1 MPPKKESLLRR
12 AVSEALRPLHVV
24 PYENGIAC
32 PGTPDLDYE
41 GDATWAGF
49 DRRHVRGWIELKTA
63 KYESPT
69 KAIQIKLQPGQRAW
83 WAQRLQ
89 AGGRV
94 SVLVRVS
101 DVEGAWSSYLW
112 FEGSRDAPDM
122 PSVRSAR
129 LDRLYKLATDV
140 RYSNYSIGF
149 ADWIR
154 NCVAR

>member
-1 MPPKKESLLRR
+1 MPPKKESLLRK

-63 KYESPT
+63 RYESLT

-94 SVLVRVS
+94 SVLVEVY
-101 DVEGAWSSYLW
+101 DNLGSSYLW
-112 FEGSRDAPDM
+112 FEGSRKAPDM
-122 PSVRSAR
+122 PAVRNAR
-129 LDRLYKLATDV
+129 IDSLYALATFA
-140 RYSNYSIGF
+140 RRPGCSIGF
-149 ADWIR
+149 AYWIR
-154 NCVAR
+154 DCVAR